1 MSLEDM
7 ANENGEMIA
16 VLDGIDEI
24 SSQNYQS
31 RWSYMFNEILPHRE
45 FLPCV
50 KRDIGCFVV
59 DFDRISHT
67 VAVEENQ
74 IVDSVEVMDQLAAS
88 EDFKLMRAP
97 KRYLSGSVM
106 ESPPRSK
113 YRRLKTDTELL
124 AGWRTPHRQESALLT
139 TEKKSDFRNFPGR
152 EFQDSECAPMKL

>member
-7 ANENGEMIA
+7 ARENGEIIA

-31 RWSYMFNEILPHRE
+31 RWSYVYNEILPHRE

-50 KRDIGCFVV
+50 RRDVGCFVV
-59 DFDRISHT
+59 DFDRISHV

-88 EDFKLMRAP
+88 EDIKLILAP
-97 KRYLSGSVM
+97 KRYLSGPVR
-106 ESPPRSK
+106 ESNPKSE
-113 YRRLKTDTELL
+113 YRRLKTDTELIFGL
-124 AGWRTPHRQESALLT
+124 KDPSEQENAKIKAET
-139 TEKKSDFRNFPGR
+139 NSD
-152 EFQDSECAPMKL
+152 